1 VSGITV
7 SPVGR
12 FALER
17 LRRRGF
23 DEAERYEPEFW
34 DRVTRLAAESGALWK
49 GCGFD
54 TVIVDEGQDFG
65 KHEWAIEKHAVK
77 FDLGR
82 PYRCT
87 PGIQALA
94 DAYVGGRTGE
104 GGGSARGLKEKAGR
118 EGIWRA
124 EGGRAE
130 GGAGKRP
137 SSSEGARL
145 GGMSI

>member
-1 VSGITV
+1 MGIHFDAALAPSGG
-7 SPVGR
+7 S
-12 FALER
+12 
-17 LRRRGF
+17 
-23 DEAERYEPEFW
+23 
-34 DRVTRLAAESGALWK
+34 LWK

-104 GGGSARGLKEKAGR
+104 GGGRARGLKEKAGR
-118 EGIWRA
+118 EGVGDA
-124 EGGRAE
+124 VGGCAQA
-130 GGAGKRP
+130 GAGKRP

-145 GGMSI
+145 EGMTI